1 MTDAPGLSRQ
11 SLAGAARDCL
21 EPLRAP
27 VIASG
32 RLSHRGDG
40 YHDSE
45 YFWYYLLGEG
55 RGADDDLA
63 LADQVT
69 PDHVEEYFATGAGPI
84 GVAVAS
90 AGLGEPPLYTASA
103 DQAEDLARRGLTV
116 TAVAPDV
123 WRIAPR

>member
-1 MTDAPGLSRQ
+1 MLLTG
-11 SLAGAARDCL
+11 
-21 EPLRAP
+21 
-27 VIASG
+27 
-32 RLSHRGDG
+32 G

-45 YFWYYLLGEG
+45 YFWYHLLGEG

-90 AGLGEPPLYTASA
+90 AGLEPPLDTASA
-103 DQAEDLARRGLTV
+103 DQAADLARRRLTV

-123 WRIAPR
+123 WRIAQR